1 MVSIL
6 AAGDPSQLWR
16 FRPHPEVWLLVVGL
30 AFLWWYAV
38 RRIGPKATL
47 PGETVMTRSQLAWGG
62 AALLTLWAASD
73 WPIHDI
79 GEQYLY
85 SVHMFQHILF
95 QFAVAPM
102 ILLATPTWLARIL
115 IGSGRGYR
123 VLKRMTRI
131 VPATLLFNVVVVGS
145 HIPWI
150 VNHAVVN
157 APLHYG
163 VHILVLGSALIMWMP
178 VCGPLPELR
187 FPLPVQAGHLLLQTI
202 VPTVPAGWLTM
213 ADGVVYKTY
222 ARTGHIWGMTTVED
236 QQVAGALMKLGEA
249 AVLWVLI
256 GILFMRW
263 ATQETK
269 NDRDRGMELD
279 RRAPEADRLTWE
291 QVQRELATA
300 PPAPVEPP
308 AG

>member
-1 MVSIL
+1 MF
-6 AAGDPSQLWR
+6 AAGDPADLWR
-16 FRPHPEVWLLVVGL
+16 FRPHPEIWLLVAGL
-30 AFLWWYAV
+30 AFLWWYAIK
-38 RRIGPKATL
+38 RIGPKATF
-47 PGETVMTRSQLAWGG
+47 PGETIVSRAQVRWGAG
-62 AALLTLWAASD
+62 ALLLLWAASD

-85 SVHMFQHILF
+85 SVHMVQHILF

-102 ILLATPTWLARIL
+102 ILLATPTWLARML
-115 IGSGRGYR
+115 VGNGRGYR
-123 VLKRMTRI
+123 ALKAMTRI
-131 VPATLLFNVVVVGS
+131 VPATLIFNLVVVGS
-145 HIPWI
+145 HIPWV

-163 VHILVLGSALIMWMP
+163 VHVLVLGSALIMWMP
-178 VCGPLPELR
+178 VCGPIPELR
-187 FPLPVQAGHLLLQTI
+187 FTIPVQAGHLLLQTV

-222 ARTGHIWGMTTVED
+222 AHTGHIWGMTTVED
-236 QQVAGALMKLGEA
+236 QQIAGALMKLGEG

-256 GILFMRW
+256 AYLFLSW
-263 ATQETK
+263 AKRETAS
-269 NDRDRGMELD
+269 DRDHGIALD

-291 QVQRELATA
+291 QVERELAVA
-300 PPAPVEPP
+300 PPAPAEPP

>member
-1 MVSIL
+1 MF
-6 AAGDPSQLWR
+6 AAGDPADLWR
-16 FRPHPEVWLLVVGL
+16 FRPHPEVWLLVAGL
-30 AFLWWYAV
+30 AFLWWYAM
-38 RRIGPKATL
+38 RRIGPKAVL
-47 PGETVMTRSQLAWGG
+47 PGEPVVSRSQLIWGG

-102 ILLATPTWLARIL
+102 VLLATPTWLARL
-115 IGSGRGYR
+115 LVGDGRGYR
-123 VLKRMTRI
+123 ALRRMTRI
-131 VPATLLFNVVVVGS
+131 VPATLIFNVVVVGS
-145 HIPWI
+145 HIPWV

-163 VHILVLGSALIMWMP
+163 VHILVLGSALVMWLP

-187 FPLPVQAGHLLLQTI
+187 FALPVQAGHLILQT
-202 VPTVPAGWLTM
+202 VLPTVPAGWLTM

-236 QQVAGALMKLGEA
+236 QQIAGALMKLGEA

-263 ATQETK
+263 ATQETA
-269 NDRDRGMELD
+269 NDRDRGIQLD

-291 QVQRELATA
+291 QVQRELETA
-300 PPAPVEPP
+300 PPAPQEPP
-308 AG
+308 LP